1 MQNWVELHLKPA
13 TLKRYGL
20 PDIPYG
26 ITQTDLQ
33 AMISGEG
40 DLPLAV
46 LLHGLQQR
54 SRDGGVQWQEVE
66 AAMDRIAELLAPDDE
81 REVIT
86 AAGDHWWLEIGP
98 LDLNTKLV
106 TIQRGDA
113 LIAAITPRNDGRLR
127 VAVFRPLDAKS
138 AEIDLERWGEE
149 LESETVALCQDILG
163 IETGDIVLAESGKS
177 TVRLKVEGMNV
188 YSSDERVMFGVWGTR
203 FRKDGLPGKRSEHF
217 AIVVEND

>member
-1 MQNWVELHLKPA
+1 MLFRSLHLKPA
-13 TLKRYGL
+13 TLERYRL
-20 PDIPYG
+20 PDIPYC

-33 AMISGEG
+33 AVISGEE

-46 LLHGLQQR
+46 LLRGLQQR

-66 AAMDRIAELLAPDDE
+66 PAMDRIAELLAPDDA
-81 REVIT
+81 REVIS

-138 AEIDLERWGEE
+138 AEYLIGLGQVPHPEHGVCMRENNWEYALDCSAGNGNNYAADRGEAYLSYWE
-149 LESETVALCQDILG
+149 KIGRAHV
-163 IETGDIVLAESGKS
+163 
-177 TVRLKVEGMNV
+177 
-188 YSSDERVMFGVWGTR
+188 
-203 FRKDGLPGKRSEHF
+203 
-217 AIVVEND
+217 